1 MKRISKI
8 NEMYGLMIFFMLL
21 IGILG
26 CKKETIVYT
35 TTTDVNM
42 TAYLDKYPDKFSL
55 WTKIL
60 DLTGNSSFLNA
71 YGAYTMFAPTN
82 DAINLY
88 LKDQNKTSVDQ
99 VDVSVLKDMVRFH
112 LLSDTIRTTQFTDG
126 KLPSLTMFG
135 QYLITGSKNVAGITQ
150 TIINRQ
156 ATLLESNIAVGN
168 GIIHVIDHVLQP
180 AKFSVAQL
188 VENNP
193 KYSIFTQA
201 LKATGFYDTLNI
213 LPANNPNINQQFLTL
228 IAESDSV
235 LKVAGFNT
243 YADLKARYSTTSD
256 PKNPADSLHSFIA
269 YHIIYDAKY
278 IADIA
283 SAPSQTTMVP
293 FEILTTQL
301 LGTSVLIN
309 DVTFQGIHEIG
320 ANVDRAG
327 SDNSATNG
335 VLNSVL
341 QHFAIKIR
349 KPTRV
354 DWDICDFPEMTKLTA
369 YYKKKAY
376 SFSFTNGQPIAGWF
390 YPTSPTATLDYTV
403 NLTGSSSQGINHD
416 FLTIPLDAAGKN
428 RPAYLEMR
436 TPLIVRGKYKVWCG
450 YRRNASVMIQFV
462 IDGVTLPKI
471 LDPSVYL
478 PGGTDDVLEAQ
489 GWKHYLAD
497 PTGNFPAKLMGIIDI
512 LTTDRHTI
520 RLQPVKNT
528 SVIWIDFIQFVP
540 INDDQLWPR
549 FNVDFSLVQK
559 P

>member
-1 MKRISKI
+1 MKRILKI
-8 NEMYGLMIFFMLL
+8 NGMFGLMMFFMLL

-26 CKKETIVYT
+26 CKKETLVYN

-42 TAYLDKYPDKFSL
+42 TAYLDKIPEKFSEWRKVL
-55 WTKIL
+55 E
-60 DLTGNSSFLNA
+60 LTGNASFLDA

-82 DAINLY
+82 DAIKLY

-99 VDVSVLKDMVRFH
+99 VDIAVLKDMVRFH

-135 QYLITGSKNVAGITQ
+135 QYLITGSKNVNGVTQ

-156 ATLLESNIAVGN
+156 AVLLQSNISVGN

-188 VENNP
+188 IENNP

-213 LPANNPNINQQFLTL
+213 LPANNPNDRQKFLTL

-243 YADLKARYSTTSD
+243 YADLKARYSTTGD
-256 PKNPADSLHSFIA
+256 PKSVLDSLHSFIA

-301 LGTSVLIN
+301 LGTTVLIN

-320 ANVDRAG
+320 ATIDRPG

-335 VLNSVL
+335 VMNSVL

-354 DWDICDFPEMTKLTA
+354 DWDICTFPEMTKLTA
-369 YYKKKAY
+369 YYKKAGY
-376 SFSFTNGQPIAGWF
+376 SFNITNGQPIKDWYWPG
-390 YPTSPTATLDYTV
+390 PQTLDYV
-403 NLTGSSSQGINHD
+403 YNASGSSSMGINHD
-416 FLTIPLDAAGKN
+416 YLLINLGAPN
-428 RPAYLEMR
+428 RAPYIDMR
-436 TPLIVRGKYKVWCG
+436 SPLIVRGKYKVWLG
-450 YRRNASVMIQFV
+450 YRRNGSAMFQVI

-497 PTGNFPAKLMGIIDI
+497 PTGNFPAKLMGVIDI
-512 LTTDRHTI
+512 QTTDRHTV
-520 RLQPVKNT
+520 RLMGVKNT
-528 SVIWIDFIQFVP
+528 SAIWIDFIQFVP